1 MLEMEQQLK
10 EEKQKKMNR
19 VNDSMKVTYDF
30 EGKLLKVKPVNGNN
44 LKQLDADKDIL
55 GYNLI
60 QSRSPSK
67 LRAKI
72 KRDQQD
78 IKSLDPNS
86 SLLDDVLQ

>member
-1 MLEMEQQLK
+1 MPKQGPDAEENEARQFLQRKKEIRLKQEKDKMLEMEQQLK

-19 VNDSMKVTYDF
+19 VNDSLKVTYDI

-60 QSRSPSK
+60 
-67 LRAKI
+67 
-72 KRDQQD
+72 
-78 IKSLDPNS
+78 
-86 SLLDDVLQ
+86 